1 MTVKLERA
9 QCLVIREKK
18 ILMVNHRQSG
28 EEWWCLPGGAIEKG
42 ETPEEAAV
50 RELKEECCIDGKVI
64 RQTGY
69 TAYSANDKSFSFEV
83 DIGTQNPI
91 LGIDPDLPLGKQV
104 LIDVQWLAL
113 SEIPERDRVYLW
125 AAGLLGIGEF
135 LSEVSGWGNDVSYPG
150 KGISDE

>member
-1 MTVKLERA
+1 MVNRKERA
-9 QCLVIREKK
+9 QCLVIRENK
-18 ILMVNHRQSG
+18 ILMVKHRQGG

-42 ETPEEAAV
+42 ETPEEAAI
-50 RELKEECCIDGKVI
+50 RELKEECLIDGKVI

-69 TAYSANDKSFSFEV
+69 TAYSANDKSFTFEM

-104 LIDVQWLAL
+104 LIDVQWLEL

-135 LSEVSGWGNDVSYPG
+135 LSEVSGWGNDISYPG
-150 KGISDE
+150 KGINDE

>member
-113 SEIPERDRVYLW
+113 SEIPERDRAYLW